1 MRVVRWVPILS
12 DTAKAADAPEPEEA
26 DAASWA
32 MRRVA
37 KFLIGGVARFIQ

>member
-12 DTAKAADAPEPEEA
+12 ETAKAADAPESEGA

-32 MRRVA
+32 MRRAA
-37 KFLIGGVARFIQ
+37 KFLIVGVARFIQ